1 MNFGKIEEN
10 KSKLMIIRDLISK
23 FKWYLNFNFLFL
35 IFDGKKKTKK
45 ETEKNMKQFFRMKYW

>member
-10 KSKLMIIRDLISK
+10 KSKLMINRDLISK

-35 IFDGKKKTKK
+35 IFEEKKKAKE

>member
-35 IFDGKKKTKK
+35 IFEGKKKLKK
-45 ETEKNMKQFFRMKYW
+45 KQRKI

>member
-35 IFDGKKKTKK
+35 IFEGKKETKK

>member
-10 KSKLMIIRDLISK
+10 KSKLMINRDLISK

-35 IFDGKKKTKK
+35 IFEEKKKAKE
-45 ETEKNMKQFFRMKYW
+45 ETEKNMKQFFRMKY

>member
-35 IFDGKKKTKK
+35 IFEGEKKK
-45 ETEKNMKQFFRMKYW
+45 KQRKIWNNSLMKYW

>member
-10 KSKLMIIRDLISK
+10 KSKLMINRDLISK

-35 IFDGKKKTKK
+35 IFEEKK
-45 ETEKNMKQFFRMKYW
+45 FL

>member
-10 KSKLMIIRDLISK
+10 KSKLIIRDLISK

-35 IFDGKKKTKK
+35 IFEGKKKLKK
-45 ETEKNMKQFFRMKYW
+45 KKRNIKQFFRMKYW

>member
-35 IFDGKKKTKK
+35 IFEGEKKAKE

>member
-10 KSKLMIIRDLISK
+10 KSKLMINRDLISK

-35 IFDGKKKTKK
+35 IFEGKKKLKK
-45 ETEKNMKQFFRMKYW
+45 KKRNMKQFFRMKYW

>member
-10 KSKLMIIRDLISK
+10 KSKLMINRDLINK

-35 IFDGKKKTKK
+35 IFEGKKKLKK
-45 ETEKNMKQFFRMKYW
+45 KKRNMKQFFRMKY

>member
-10 KSKLMIIRDLISK
+10 KSKLIIRDLISK

-35 IFDGKKKTKK
+35 IFEGKKKKK
-45 ETEKNMKQFFRMKYW
+45 QRKI